1 MAEERDR
8 SSVDERMEALIE
20 ASESRGSACVN
31 LSELSDMVAELELD
45 DEQAQAVH
53 ERIEAR
59 GLQLTDDCG
68 RDQVEATKI
77 VNGELATATTDALQ
91 LFLNEVRRHPLLTK
105 DEEIE
110 LAQAIERGDLEAKE
124 RMINSNL
131 RLVVSI
137 AKKYQGNEL
146 PLLDLI
152 QEGILGL
159 IRASEKFD
167 WRKGYKFSTYATF
180 WIRESIQRGLANRG
194 RTIRL
199 PVHIGQRERKIA
211 RTQRELSV
219 QLGREPTEEE
229 VAEAADL
236 TMDEI
241 REVQESARTVTARW
255 ARTRTP
261 AWGTCSQARSAVPR
275 RRSRSRCA
283 SRPCAARSTSFRTP
297 RSRWCSCATASTAA
311 ACPPR
316 CARPAAAWACPPRA
330 CASSSRGR
338 SSASPPH
345 ASSTACARS
354 RRPRPARRA
363 PSRAQSRS

>member
-1 MAEERDR
+1 MATDDR
-8 SSVDERMEALIE
+8 IEQLIDAAEA
-20 ASESRGSACVN
+20 RGVSCVN
-31 LSELSDMVAELELD
+31 LSELSEIVAELDFD
-45 DEQAQAVH
+45 DEQAQAAH

-59 GLQLTDDCG
+59 GLEISDDCG
-68 RDQVEATKI
+68 RATTEPTKI

-91 LFLNEVRRHPLLTK
+91 LFLNEVRRHPLLSA

-110 LAQAIERGDLEAKE
+110 LSQAIERGDLEAKE

-211 RTQRELSV
+211 RTQRELSI

-229 VAEAADL
+229 VAEAAEL
-236 TMDEI
+236 TMDDI
-241 REVQESARTVTARW
+241 REVQDAARTVTSLDRPVGEEEGTGLGDLLPSDDRPPEEEVEISLRESALRKAIEQLPDTEREVVRLRYGINGAGEPTPLREAGRRLGMSAEGVRKLESKALQKLAMARELEGLRDV
-255 ARTRTP
+255 A
-261 AWGTCSQARSAVPR
+261 
-275 RRSRSRCA
+275 
-283 SRPCAARSTSFRTP
+283 
-297 RSRWCSCATASTAA
+297 
-311 ACPPR
+311 
-316 CARPAAAWACPPRA
+316 
-330 CASSSRGR
+330 
-338 SSASPPH
+338 
-345 ASSTACARS
+345 
-354 RRPRPARRA
+354 
-363 PSRAQSRS
+363 